1 MKMSSDIY
9 FNVASWF
16 LGNVRVKP
24 HFNTQCP
31 RIFKPSYGPA
41 LLSDNVGLTW
51 KCYCSQFLWK
61 FFIKREVLQTHT
73 EHNWRVKPSAFPIGI
88 PQLNISTISTNSD
101 DILPLDKYQ
110 PWLVEQ
116 DREFF
121 RILKR
126 ILEILCVKNMMNSPE
141 LKRDDVQ
148 TSIFNGIEL

>member
-1 MKMSSDIY
+1 M
-9 FNVASWF
+9 
-16 LGNVRVKP
+16 
-24 HFNTQCP
+24 
-31 RIFKPSYGPA
+31 
-41 LLSDNVGLTW
+41 
-51 KCYCSQFLWK
+51 
-61 FFIKREVLQTHT
+61 
-73 EHNWRVKPSAFPIGI
+73 
-88 PQLNISTISTNSD
+88 
-101 DILPLDKYQ
+101 LPLDKYQ